1 MSLDII
7 IKFATLFS
15 IIVGIVAFF
24 RGVTNYNRQM
34 NAQVFLQ
41 YAKRYDEIMNSFPKN
56 ARLARI
62 NSRKALPKPNE
73 ELTICILRYL
83 NLCSEE
89 FYLYRTKYLSKGVWD
104 IWADELVR
112 TLRTPLFRREW
123 PKLLNE
129 FDAYPEFQ
137 SFVNL
142 NQAENQSS

>member
-41 YAKRYDEIMNSFPKN
+41 YAKRYDEIINSFPKN

-112 TLRTPLFRREW
+112 TLRTPLFR
-123 PKLLNE
+123 
-129 FDAYPEFQ
+129 
-137 SFVNL
+137 
-142 NQAENQSS
+142 